1 MRGGIMY
8 KTGFCDIGSCEGTAP
23 VSPSGKPMKVC
34 TMHEIC
40 ECSCHTKFDR
50 MYKMANTERRVHQN
64 PNYVPYQYPDLSEY
78 LTPTVELEGASLSVG
93 VDTRVPRERPSE
105 SAPGLLELAPV
116 YTGTPTGQRQRG
128 QLEAEV
134 QQVCHR
140 AMMGEFDELM
150 TPQVIAELIDRDN
163 PPSTGAIGAV
173 FNRWE
178 RIGYAKIHR
187 KPLYFQHLTVEGMR
201 DGLEALRRRAKK
213 G

>member
-1 MRGGIMY
+1 MY
-8 KTGFCDIGSCEGTAP
+8 KTGFCGIGHCEGTAP

-34 TMHEIC
+34 TAHEIC
-40 ECSCHTKFDR
+40 KCECHAKFDR
-50 MYKMANTERRVHQN
+50 MYKMANTERRLHEN

-78 LTPTVELEGASLSVG
+78 LKPTVELEGTSLLG
-93 VDTRVPRERPSE
+93 GATTRVPRERPSE

-128 QLEAEV
+128 QLESEV
-134 QQVCHR
+134 QHVCHQ
-140 AMMGEFDELM
+140 AMMGAYDELM
-150 TPQVIAELIDRDN
+150 TPQAIAMLIDPDN

-187 KPLYFQHLTVEGMR
+187 KPLYFQHYTVEGMR
-201 DGLEALRRRAKK
+201 DGLEALRRRAKVRS
-213 G
+213 

>member
-1 MRGGIMY
+1 MY

-93 VDTRVPRERPSE
+93 VDARVPRERPSE

-150 TPQVIAELIDRDN
+150 TPQVIAELIDHEN

-201 DGLEALRRRAKK
+201 DGLEALRRRAKR